1 MNLQDKSSIL
11 SNSRPPLGVDS
22 INSINESN
30 SIPPLK
36 YPMLIFSNY
45 YSKEAKSKNILKK
58 LSSKSQIIFILNLTD
73 IFFTWF
79 FVIKNTEFFL
89 ELNPFAKQLI
99 FNLPLTLC
107 IKLIAV
113 IFILTYL
120 KLRVKTADA
129 KGLKLINLTTNII
142 VILYFIVNAIHI
154 FNFVFLIYTFNYF

>member
-1 MNLQDKSSIL
+1 MNLQDKSNIL
-11 SNSRPPLGVDS
+11 SNPSSSLRVDS
-22 INSINESN
+22 INSLNESN

-45 YSKEAKSKNILKK
+45 YSKRAKSENLLKK
-58 LSSKSQIIFILNLTD
+58 LSWKSQIIFILNLSD
-73 IFFTWF
+73 ILFTWF

-107 IKLIAV
+107 IKLVSV
-113 IFILTYL
+113 ILVLMYL
-120 KLRVKTADA
+120 RIRAKTADA

-142 VILYFIVNAIHI
+142 VILYFAVNAIHI
-154 FNFVFLIYTFNYF
+154 LNILLLIYTLNYF